1 MDLPEPDLRLMP
13 IVPSTPAWVVIA
25 ELPEM
30 PPGRVT
36 DLVEEGSAGVLVRG
50 MELSSGWRGASVGL
64 ASEAGRLCSARILET
79 AAGTIGA
86 NSRPY
91 LLGVVEGCPGA
102 RWARREVG
110 ARFAPVAARPVADEN
125 LGYLAV
131 ASFRALAAWDAVQ
144 ARWLSSAQPLDST
157 EWDTSGGT
165 SPEVARF
172 ALPAGERVLVHAE
185 SGNPCDGFYGRAGAA
200 FVAEGNS
207 AVRLRVDGEAPPFAA
222 VLHDPATGAWA
233 SRDVSLLD
241 GVVVLDMRDRG
252 C

>member
-1 MDLPEPDLRLMP
+1 MP
-13 IVPSTPAWVVIA
+13 VVPSTPAWVVIA

-30 PPGRVT
+30 PPGSVT
-36 DLVEEGSAGVLVRG
+36 DLVEEGKAGARVSGV
-50 MELSSGWRGASVGL
+50 ELSSGWRGATVGL

-86 NSRPY
+86 SSRPY

-102 RWARREVG
+102 RWARRET
-110 ARFAPVAARPVADEN
+110 ADRFAPVSARPVADEN
-125 LGYLAV
+125 LGYLAI
-131 ASFRALAAWDAVQ
+131 ASFRALDAWEAVQ
-144 ARWLSSAQPLDST
+144 SRWMSSAQPLDST
-157 EWDTSGGT
+157 EWDTSGGGA
-165 SPEVARF
+165 PEVARF
-172 ALPAGERVLVHAE
+172 SLPSGARILVHAE
-185 SGNPCDGFYGRAGAA
+185 AGGPCTAFHGVASAS
-200 FVAEGNS
+200 FVAEGKS

-241 GVVVLDMRDRG
+241 DVIVLDMRERG